1 LNARHPR
8 PALSRRRTTPQRR
21 ELLVFTEGER
31 TEDGYLVHWRRTYRD
46 RVLVTIDGF
55 HGTPLSLVDRAA
67 EAKRREARDEK
78 KGRGRA
84 HDEVWCVF
92 DNDEHPNIA
101 EALDKAA
108 ANGIGIV
115 LSNPCIELWFVLH
128 FANQTAHIERGDAQ
142 RLSRQLLGCDKVL
155 TGPALA
161 ALSDRHD
168 DAKQRA
174 QQLDAKHIGDGS
186 PPRSNPSSN
195 MWELIERI
203 RSE

>member
-1 LNARHPR
+1 M
-8 PALSRRRTTPQRR
+8 
-21 ELLVFTEGER
+21 
-31 TEDGYLVHWRRTYRD
+31 
-46 RVLVTIDGF
+46 LVTIDDF
-55 HGTPLSLVDRAA
+55 HGAPLSLVDRAA
-67 EAKRREARDEK
+67 DAKRGEAREEK
-78 KGRGRA
+78 KGHGRA

-92 DNDEHPNIA
+92 DRDQHPNVP

-108 ANGIGIV
+108 ANGIGVV

-128 FANQTAHIERGDAQ
+128 FADQAAHIERGDAQ

-161 ALSDRHD
+161 ALSARYD

-174 QQLDAKHIGDGS
+174 QQLDVKHAGDGS

-195 MWELIERI
+195 MWELVDRI
-203 RSE
+203 RA

>member
-1 LNARHPR
+1 MNARHPR
-8 PALSRRRTTPQRR
+8 PALGRRRTTPRRR

-31 TEDGYLVHWRRTYRD
+31 TEDGYLVHWRRAYRD
-46 RVLVTIDGF
+46 RVLVTIDDF

-67 EAKRREARDEK
+67 EAKRREARDER

-84 HDEVWCVF
+84 HDEVWCMF

-108 ANGIGIV
+108 GNGIGVV

-128 FANQTAHIERGDAQ
+128 FADQTAHIERGDAQ

-161 ALSDRHD
+161 TLSDRYD

-174 QQLDAKHIGDGS
+174 QRLDVKHTGDGS
-186 PPRSNPSSN
+186 PPHSNPSSN
-195 MWELIERI
+195 TWKLVDRI
-203 RSE
+203 RGV